1 MAAAAAAT
9 AAEAV
14 AHAAGFV
21 VLPVLASSIQ
31 PGALQHLDLRRVQQ
45 QGGKRTLL
53 LAKQ

>member
-1 MAAAAAAT
+1 MAAV
-9 AAEAV
+9 AAEDV

-21 VLPVLASSIQ
+21 VLSVLFSSSKTE
-31 PGALQHLDLRRVQQ
+31 ACTHFELRRVQ